1 MQRARALGVFAAF
14 VPAGRG
20 AAPRL
25 LQGEGAGLGLPGL
38 GQGQGPQGR
47 GQGPQGQQGPRGL
60 AGTNGGGPSRGTRG
74 AGPQGGLQSTESGVF
89 CPLLSQRFHR
99 LS

>member
-14 VPAGRG
+14 VPAGHG
-20 AAPRL
+20 AAPRP
-25 LQGEGAGLGLPGL
+25 QQREGMGLGLPGL
-38 GQGQGPQGR
+38 GTGAGTPGTA
-47 GQGPQGQQGPRGL
+47 GTRGL
-60 AGTNGGGPSRGTRG
+60 AGTNGGGPSGGTRG

-89 CPLLSQRFHR
+89 CLLLSQRFHR